1 MTIHKPSVVILLVL
15 TGAVSAGLSGCKY
28 SRSRS
33 PLDAEVR
40 TETGAL
46 SISKMG
52 GGIDVAEA
60 PHGATLS
67 TMGGDIHLGSVGEFA
82 KVNTMGGS
90 VTIEHAEASV
100 DATTMGGNITIKGVN
115 GTLRATTMGGD
126 ITAHLVG
133 SSSAQRD
140 VHLTSNSGTITLI
153 VPKDFPMDVR
163 IKLAYT
169 RNANKTF
176 DIIDHMGLTHSQ
188 SDEWD
193 TSQGTPRK
201 YIYAEGRVGSGQNH
215 VEIGTI
221 NGDVILKQE

>member
-1 MTIHKPSVVILLVL
+1 MTIHKPSAVFLLVL
-15 TGAVSAGLSGCKY
+15 TCAISAALSGCKY

-33 PLDAEVR
+33 IQDAETR
-40 TETGAL
+40 ADAGAL

-52 GGIDVAEA
+52 GEIDVADA
-60 PHGATLS
+60 PRGAALV
-67 TMGGDIHLGSVGEFA
+67 TMGGDIHLGNVASFASV
-82 KVNTMGGS
+82 KTMGGNI
-90 VTIEHAEASV
+90 TIDRAEASV

-115 GTLRATTMGGD
+115 GRVQATTMAGD
-126 ITAHLVG
+126 ITARLVG

-169 RNANKTF
+169 KSADKTF
-176 DIIDHMGLTHSQ
+176 DIIDHIGLAHRESA
-188 SDEWD
+188 DWD

-201 YIYAEGRVGSGQNH
+201 YRYAEGRFGSGQNH
-215 VEIGTI
+215 VEINTI